1 MRVPITFLL
10 LGLLSVV
17 FLATPAVAD
26 TAYSNGP
33 INGNL
38 YAWTINFGFVVSDS
52 FTLTDF
58 TSLTGLSFGAWLFPG
73 DTLESVEVSITSD
86 EFGGT
91 TYFDQFVN
99 ITQSGCNTN
108 QFGYSV
114 CTETADFNGPSMN
127 RGTYWLNL
135 QNASVPSGDPVYW
148 DENFGGPASHA
159 LGQSLAS
166 ENTLGTIPSEAF
178 TLDAITTFQ
187 GASGPTPEPDTIVL
201 LCSGA
206 LTLYGSWKLRR
217 RSRRGF

>member
-1 MRVPITFLL
+1 MRVPTTFLSMGV
-10 LGLLSVV
+10 LGVML
-17 FLATPAVAD
+17 LATPAVAD

-38 YAWTINFGFVVSDS
+38 YAWTINFGFAVSDT

-58 TSLTGLSFGAWLFPG
+58 NSLTGLAFGAWLFPG
-73 DTLESVEVSITSD
+73 DTLQSVEVSITSD

-99 ITQSGCNTN
+99 VTQSGCNTN

-114 CTETADFNGPSMN
+114 CTETGNFDLPFMN
-127 RGTYWLNL
+127 PGTYWVNL

-178 TLDAITTFQ
+178 SIFEGATTFQ
-187 GASGPTPEPDTIVL
+187 GSSTTPEPDTIVL

-206 LTLYGSWKLRR
+206 LTLYGSWRLRR